1 MKKIGVSILSVA
13 ASLFLVQ
20 CANKAT
26 TGTKGR
32 AEADKIAEL
41 QKKYTAAQIAEGKAI
56 FTASCGKCHELFK
69 PGQFSI
75 KKWEHVLP
83 EMSGKAE
90 LTAEQASKVHAWVII
105 NAKKA

>member
-1 MKKIGVSILSVA
+1 MKKTLVSILTVA

-26 TGTKGR
+26 KGSKGNYGS
-32 AEADKIAEL
+32 DQVAEL
-41 QKKYTAAQIAEGKAI
+41 QKKYTVAQIAEGKAI

-69 PGQFSI
+69 PEQFSI

-90 LTAEQASKVHAWVII
+90 LTAEQAGKVRAWVII